1 MEQYDSLSLDR
12 DHISLLTQVLTTS
25 LHGQTKESAQRFR
38 ARSAEHLDELDSL
51 QQFGYIRIER
61 GYYLLRPA
69 ALIALAGTDSQAKSL
84 VCLCEDLFKC
94 LSTWYQSHAGE
105 EIELDELAALAGV
118 PECQVRTAAQY
129 LSEAVVFDG
138 TSGTTD
144 QPIQSMQP
152 SERILRHS
160 SFVDMV
166 AAQQHEADR
175 CRASQWRTAS
185 VESAPGR
192 ALDASDY
199 VDLERLIALRQL
211 EATSFDLRKL
221 TRLCEE
227 LNDCWARGNLFAIGG
242 LLRTLLDHVPPI
254 LGHQTFKE
262 VANNFARRS
271 VKESFVRLEKSSRD
285 ISNSLLHDTIRQSVD
300 MPTRTRV
307 NFSHDLDVLLG
318 EICRLLN
325 TKS

>member
-1 MEQYDSLSLDR
+1 M
-12 DHISLLTQVLTTS
+12 TQVFTTS
-25 LHGQTKESAQRFR
+25 LHEQTKESAQRFR

-84 VCLCEDLFKC
+84 VYLCEDLFKC

-105 EIELDELAALAGV
+105 QIELEELAALADV
-118 PECQVRTAAQY
+118 PACQARTAVRY
-129 LSEAVVFDG
+129 LNEAMVFDG
-138 TSGTTD
+138 SSGTRD
-144 QPIQSMQP
+144 EPMQSMEP

-166 AAQQHEADR
+166 AAQQHEADL
-175 CRASQWRTAS
+175 CRASQWRSGGIDSTP
-185 VESAPGR
+185 V
-192 ALDASDY
+192 LASDVSEY
-199 VDLERLIALRQL
+199 VDSERIDALRQL
-211 EATSFDLRKL
+211 ETASFDLSKL
-221 TRLCEE
+221 IRLCEE
-227 LNDCWARGNLFAIGG
+227 LNECWARGNLLAIGG
-242 LLRTLLDHVPPI
+242 LLRMLLDHVPPI
-254 LGHQTFKE
+254 FGHTTFKE
-262 VANNFARRS
+262 VANNFVRRS
-271 VKESFVRLEKSSRD
+271 IKESFVRLEKSSRD
-285 ISNSLLHDTIRQSVD
+285 ISNLLLHDRIRQSVD